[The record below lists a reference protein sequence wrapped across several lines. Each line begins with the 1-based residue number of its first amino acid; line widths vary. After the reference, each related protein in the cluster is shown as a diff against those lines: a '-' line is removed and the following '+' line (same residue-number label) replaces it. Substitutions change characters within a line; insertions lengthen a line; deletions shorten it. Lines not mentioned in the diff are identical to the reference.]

1 MKLLLCAVLTMSSI
15 LSTGKVYG
23 TTPAQT
29 TPHVILL
36 GDSLA
41 QGMAHEFSKTAK
53 KNGYTPVVLAKGGTW
68 CNYWSGSIEK
78 IVKKHR
84 PQFVIVSLGTNDS
97 TSSKPEPQRLHIKKI
112 RETIV
117 ASGARLLWL
126 TPPQL
131 PKRFA
136 SKEEIRKI
144 LVDEILPTET
154 FTADDMS
161 LEKEKDKVHMT
172 PKGYRDWILAA
183 WTRATGN

>member
-1 MKLLLCAVLTMSSI
+1 MSLTSI
-15 LSTGKVYG
+15 LISAFLSLPITSKEEVKIVDK
-23 TTPAQT
+23 A
-29 TPHVILL
+29 HVILL

-53 KNGYTPVVLAKGGTW
+53 AKGYKPIVLAKGGTW
-68 CNYWSGSIEK
+68 SNYWSGSIGR
-78 IVKKHR
+78 IVDKYH

-112 RETIV
+112 REKVTS
-117 ASGARLLWL
+117 SGARLLWL

-131 PKRFA
+131 PKRFK
-136 SKEEIRKI
+136 SRDEIRKI
-144 LVDEILPTET
+144 LADEIPQTET
-154 FTADDMS
+154 FNSDDLP

-183 WTRATGN
+183 WTRVTTN